1 VETLGRVRA
10 NITRLYTPQLQ
21 GTLHQ
26 VSAPAA
32 VSRSRPPLSPPP
44 GLGREG
50 DAAENGPETGDRNG
64 ATAPGPG
71 RTHERRAAGRRAK
84 RPAQPAQPAGAQ
96 SGGGGAEPTRTQ
108 RAKRPTPPSQP
119 ASPSSLPGFRA
130 RAPCDPPR
138 RINKSKRA
146 ARFASAR
153 LPVCF
158 SFPPVVRSVREPPR
172 PSTRARSLATSTR
185 RIEIREPSRLSLLL
199 SRCGICIRDS
209 FPDGGAFQRI
219 NASKSEDSPTDG
231 SGGNGSSRALRP

>member
-1 VETLGRVRA
+1 MEAGRFRVRLSAVVGNDRRPRSPTWRRRGRAVGQVAGGCGRQATAA
-10 NITRLYTPQLQ
+10 NRGDT
-21 GTLHQ
+21 
-26 VSAPAA
+26 A
-32 VSRSRPPLSPPP
+32 
-44 GLGREG
+44 GR
-50 DAAENGPETGDRNG
+50 GPEADTERREP
-64 ATAPGPG
+64 THRTGPG
-71 RTHERRAAGRRAK
+71 R
-84 RPAQPAQPAGAQ
+84 PAG
-96 SGGGGAEPTRTQ
+96 GTAEATRTQ

-172 PSTRARSLATSTR
+172 PSARARSLATSTR
-185 RIEIREPSRLSLLL
+185 RTEIREPSRLSLLL

-219 NASKSEDSPTDG
+219 NASESEDSPTDG